1 MKDRNRNTRPGAMRR
16 EPLASANAARA
27 PIPAPGAAA
36 RRAAFPLAA
45 ALGLGLALGLLAAP
59 ASAALDP
66 RFDPSKVTIPALR
79 PVKEVKP
86 SRAVLANGM
95 VLYLLENHELP
106 VVRGQAYVKG
116 SSLWEPADK
125 VGLGGL
131 TGEVMRSGG
140 SAAHSG
146 DWLDDRLAAIGASV
160 GTSIDEENA
169 GASFRCLTENTTE
182 VLGLFAEVVKKPAFP
197 EDKIE
202 LAKVGLRR
210 QIAGRN
216 DEMFDVLQRVSG
228 VAVYG
233 KESPYARVPEY
244 ATVEAIT
251 RADCVKLHAQC
262 FAPNRTVLVIYGDF
276 KKQDMQRLV
285 SRVFGDWKKDP
296 APTPAMPPLPPR
308 AGERVVFAPKE
319 DVTQSAVV
327 LAHLG
332 FKADS
337 PDYADMEV
345 LQKALGG
352 GFQSRLFNKVR
363 TQRGL
368 AYSTGATSGAAF
380 QRPGLFFAYSLTRN
394 DSVMAAL
401 DLVREEVRRV
411 TREPVTPEELAAAR
425 DAVQNSFVFN
435 FEQPS
440 ATAFRAGFYEMAGYP
455 QDFLQ
460 RYQKALEGV
469 TATSMLAAAQRQIE
483 PAKLVTVIVG
493 KEKEFDRPLDSIGL
507 PVERVDI
514 AIPPPPSKAA
524 VGAATPEALAR
535 GQQLLKRA
543 ADLAGGTAAWAAVK
557 SWSEEL
563 KVTVTVQGQSISVGS
578 SQSWL
583 LPDRHYMLQKTP
595 MGEMS
600 QGVDGE
606 TGWVKGMGQLRD
618 DPRAAAK
625 MKEEYERSLFHLL
638 GRPEKLQVQALP
650 EPRTIDGTTYSAA
663 HVTSDL
669 IRDWI
674 LYFDAQGRLA
684 GLEYSGEGPQGPGKV
699 MEMYGDWRPVGA
711 IQYPHATKMLLD
723 GTPMMEAIV
732 VEAKLNPE
740 LAATLFRKP
749 AE

>member
-1 MKDRNRNTRPGAMRR
+1 MNARTIRTRPAM
-16 EPLASANAARA
+16 PLAPSIR
-27 PIPAPGAAA
+27 AAA
-36 RRAAFPLAA
+36 VLAALAA
-45 ALGLGLALGLLAAP
+45 ATLGLSAP

-66 RFDPSKVTIPALR
+66 RFDPAKLTIPPLH

-86 SRAVLANGM
+86 SRAVLANGL

-140 SAAHSG
+140 SAAHTG
-146 DWLDDRLAAIGASV
+146 DWLDDRLAAIGASI
-160 GTSIDEENA
+160 GTSIGEDFA
-169 GASFRCLTENTTE
+169 GASFHCLSENTTE
-182 VLGLFAEVVKKPAFP
+182 VLKLLAEVVRKPAFP

-202 LAKVGLRR
+202 LSKVSLRR

-228 VAVYG
+228 FAVYG

-244 ATVEAIT
+244 ATIEAIT
-251 RADCVKLHAQC
+251 RADCVKLHGQC

-276 KKQDMQRLV
+276 KKQDLQRTV
-285 SRVFGDWKKDP
+285 AGIFGDWKRD
-296 APTPAMPPLPPR
+296 AAATPALPPLPPR
-308 AGERVVFAPKE
+308 AGNRVVFAPKD

-327 LAHLG
+327 LAHVG

-345 LQKALGG
+345 LERALGE
-352 GFQSRLFNKVR
+352 GFQSRLFNHIR

-368 AYSTGATSGAAF
+368 AYATGAASGSGF
-380 QRPGLFFAYSLTRN
+380 MRPGLFFAYTLTRN

-401 DLVREEVRRV
+401 DLVRDDVRRI

-440 ATAFRAGFYEMAGYP
+440 AVAFRAGYYELAGYP

-469 TATSMLAAAQRQIE
+469 TAASMLAAAQRQIE
-483 PAKLVTVIVG
+483 PDKLVTVIVG
-493 KEKEFDRPLDSIGL
+493 KEKEFDRPLESIGP
-507 PVERVDI
+507 PVERLDI
-514 AIPPPPSKAA
+514 TIPPPPSKSA

-535 GQQLLKRA
+535 GSEWLKRA
-543 ADLAGGTAAWAAVK
+543 ADKAGGPAAWASIK
-557 SWSEEL
+557 SFSEDS
-563 KVTVTVQGQSISVGS
+563 KMSVSMQGQSIALEM

-583 LPDRHYMLQKTP
+583 LPDRHHVVQKTP
-595 MGEMS
+595 MGEIAM
-600 QGVDGE
+600 GFDG
-606 TGWVKGMGQLRD
+606 TAGWARVMGQIQD
-618 DPRAAAK
+618 DPTAARK
-625 MKEEYERSLFHLL
+625 RKEDFERSFF
-638 GRPEKLQVQALP
+638 RIFRQPEQLEVQALP
-650 EPRTIDGTTYSAA
+650 APRMVDGANCSVAF
-663 HVTSDL
+663 VKSDL
-669 IRDWI
+669 VADWM
-674 LYFDAQGRLA
+674 LFFDADGRLA
-684 GLEYSGEGPQGPGKV
+684 GMEYAGDGPQGPAKMTEVYKDWRAVGAVQYPYSNQVLVDGKPV
-699 MEMYGDWRPVGA
+699 MESTVTAARA
-711 IQYPHATKMLLD
+711 
-723 GTPMMEAIV
+723 
-732 VEAKLNPE
+732 NPE
-740 LAATLFRKP
+740 LSESLFKKP
-749 AE
+749 EK